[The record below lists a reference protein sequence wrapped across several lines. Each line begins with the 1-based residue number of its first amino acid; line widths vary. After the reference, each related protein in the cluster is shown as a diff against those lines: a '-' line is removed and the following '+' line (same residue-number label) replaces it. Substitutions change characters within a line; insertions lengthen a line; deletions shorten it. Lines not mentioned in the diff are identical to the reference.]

1 MVWGSFGDAME
12 SKEQDKNRL
21 KEIDDEL
28 ESIRKLFEEYH
39 SWYDEK
45 TGKVWFPPGRYFDY
59 EKMVDRE
66 YELGKEKKAIKLR
79 MESD

>member
-1 MVWGSFGDAME
+1 MSEED
-12 SKEQDKNRL
+12 EQRL
-21 KEIDDEL
+21 KEIDSEL
-28 ESIRKLFEEYH
+28 EKIRKLFKEYH

-66 YELGKEKKAIKLR
+66 YELGKEKKAISERLG
-79 MESD
+79 SI